1 MTDPV
6 ITAIIQVE
14 EALESLVI
22 PNPPP
27 LKPVPASD
35 PMDPTYP
42 AYSSWASNASVSS
55 YQNGVPPTSGTGV
68 LTAVTSV
75 LGVLYQVDFIAT
87 LGRTVPDLITQLQGI
102 LVNIADKL
110 GLVPVAQI
118 PDAVDGITKF
128 ITALQKLPGAP
139 DDLTKVNDILTQVAG
154 YLTDIPTARIELY
167 LIAQQ
172 IGVIKSAF
180 AQ

>member
-1 MTDPV
+1 MADPV

-22 PNPPP
+22 PNPAP
-27 LKPVPASD
+27 LKPVPDSD
-35 PMDPTYP
+35 PMNP
-42 AYSSWASNASVSS
+42 AYISWASNASVSS
-55 YQNGVPPTSGTGV
+55 YQNGVPPTSGTQV
-68 LTAVTSV
+68 LAAVTSV

-102 LVNIADKL
+102 LVEIADKL
-110 GLVPVAQI
+110 GIVPVAQI

-139 DDLTKVNDILTQVAG
+139 DDLAKVNDILTQVAG

-172 IGVIKSAF
+172 VGVIKNAF